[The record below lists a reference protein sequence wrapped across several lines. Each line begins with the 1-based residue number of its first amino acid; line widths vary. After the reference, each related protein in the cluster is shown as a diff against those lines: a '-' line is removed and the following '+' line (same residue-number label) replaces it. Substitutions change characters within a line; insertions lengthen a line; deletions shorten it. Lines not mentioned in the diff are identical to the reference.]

1 MIISM
6 SKYIL
11 RHFLLLVALIGL
23 MGQGI
28 AQASGPCAAMAQAQN
43 ASMADM
49 ADCMMGEHQGDGDKA
64 PVPCKGMTPGCVA
77 MAGCTAAVAL
87 DFPNTSIDEPV
98 MITLAATWPAIAA
111 LNGLDIAPDPDP
123 PALLG

>member
-1 MIISM
+1 MLM
-6 SKYIL
+6 HVL
-11 RHFLLLVALIGL
+11 RHFLLLVALFGL
-23 MGQGI
+23 VGQGI

-49 ADCMMGEHQGDGDKA
+49 ADCMMGEHQSDDDNA

-87 DFPNTSIDEPV
+87 DFPAAAFDEPV
-98 MITLAATWPAIAA
+98 IITLAATWPAVAA